1 MIDRAVRSGAAF
13 WVLLFGVTWALSSYS
28 FQLYKALDAR
38 WIIRF
43 PKKWELPLEDWISDF
58 LDWLVESAG
67 FFFFSFKDLTR
78 AIAAA
83 IEAPYQA
90 LRNLLIEGFQ
100 SGLGDTAVEIAPSLS
115 WIAVIVTVAA
125 IGHYARDWA
134 LAALVGACFAYL
146 AVFGQWESAM
156 ITLASVL
163 IAVPI
168 GAVGGLALGIGAYR
182 APWFDRLLRPVS
194 RSDADRAGLCL
205 SGADP
210 HSLRFRPRRGADRH
224 RDLCHAAHG
233 AGDDRGAPRRTAGDR
248 RGGPHGRL
256 HATPVDVEGA
266 GPLLQPRR
274 SWSESTRSLC

>member
-1 MIDRAVRSGAAF
+1 MIARAIKSDAAF
-13 WVLLFGVTWALSSYS
+13 WVVLFGVTWVLSSFS

-67 FFFFSFKDLTR
+67 FFLFSFKDLTR

-83 IEAPYQA
+83 IEAPYRA
-90 LRNLLIEGFQ
+90 LRNLLIDGFS
-100 SGLGDTAVEIAPSLS
+100 SGLGDAAVEIAPSLS

-156 ITLASVL
+156 VTLASVL

-168 GAVGGLALGIGAYR
+168 GAVGGTGAGHRRLSRPLVR
-182 APWFDRLLRPVS
+182 AAAASGARP
-194 RSDADRAGLCL
+194 DADRAGLRL
-205 SGADP
+205 PGPDP
-210 HSLRFRPRRGADRH
+210 HPVRFRPGGSARRD
-224 RDLCHAAHG
+224 RDLRHAADG
-233 AGDDRGAPRRTAGDR
+233 AG
-248 RGGPHGRL
+248 
-256 HATPVDVEGA
+256 
-266 GPLLQPRR
+266 
-274 SWSESTRSLC
+274 